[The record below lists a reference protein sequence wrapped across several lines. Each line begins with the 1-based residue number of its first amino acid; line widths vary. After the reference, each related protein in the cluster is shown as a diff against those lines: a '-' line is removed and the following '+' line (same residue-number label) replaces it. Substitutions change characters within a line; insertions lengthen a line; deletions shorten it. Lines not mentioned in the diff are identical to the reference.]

1 MISDFILAISFRI
14 SLKISCFMASNSVL
28 DAAVELFE
36 VALLMAFSAIPF
48 NLRTSIKGKSKI
60 NFEIGIRLDPILY
73 WLFFFLSYY
82 IIKIKLHS

>member
-48 NLRTSIKGKSKI
+48 NLRTSKREKEGKRIK
-60 NFEIGIRLDPILY
+60 IGVILDPVLA
-73 WLFFFLSYY
+73 
-82 IIKIKLHS
+82 